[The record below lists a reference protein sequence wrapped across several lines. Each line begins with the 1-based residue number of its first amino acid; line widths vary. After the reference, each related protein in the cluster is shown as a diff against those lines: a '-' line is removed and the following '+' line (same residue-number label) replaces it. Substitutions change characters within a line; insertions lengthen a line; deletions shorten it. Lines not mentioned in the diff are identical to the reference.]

1 MVPGIKVEAARRIT
15 IADAFHQ
22 AALKHAHR
30 IALKADGGLGR
41 EYTYGEVDALI
52 GRLAAGLAAGGY
64 LDKREIGLL
73 SENRPEWG
81 ITYLAIQRAGGT
93 VVPIDPGLKESET
106 GYIIE
111 HAGLRVV
118 FCSESCEE
126 RLKGSATG
134 LTIISFKADSPRSW
148 QMVMNKDKE
157 PPETTG
163 DDVAVLI
170 YTSGTTGT
178 PKAVELTHR
187 NILANF
193 EGIEEAFDFDHNDAF
208 LSVLPLHHTFEAT
221 CGFVT
226 PLLSGATVVC
236 GRSLKSKDIKED
248 IGHNG
253 ATVMCGVPLLFE
265 KLYHSIRRE
274 ISAASPVRRAVFNVL
289 YGISAIG
296 WRFNLKLG
304 RRLFAG
310 MRRQAGLE
318 TMRIFVSGGAPLP
331 PKIAAFFNY
340 IGFSFFQ
347 GYGLTECS
355 PVVATNRLGNIEFG
369 SVGPPLRNVELKI
382 LDPNSEGIGEIVLKA
397 ESITPGYRNNPEG
410 TAELI
415 RDGWLHTGDMGRLR
429 RGHLW
434 ITGRKKN
441 LIVSAAGKNI
451 YPEELEEKLLDSALI
466 MEVVVFGRKKE
477 SKQGEDVRAV
487 IVPDWEQM
495 RSDFAIPKDNPDW
508 NRVHEIIGGEIKRLN
523 ASVAEYKRIAA
534 FDVQLEELE
543 KTSTKKVRRSFYRS

>member
-1 MVPGIKVEAARRIT
+1 MAPGIKLEAARRIS

-22 AALKHAHR
+22 AALRHSHR
-30 IALKADGGLGR
+30 IALKADGGRGR
-41 EYTYGEVDALI
+41 EYTYGEVDALV

-64 LDKREIGLL
+64 LSKREIGLL

-81 ITYLAIQRAGGT
+81 ITYLAVQRAGGT
-93 VVPIDPGLKESET
+93 VVPIDPGLKESEID
-106 GYIIE
+106 YIIE

-118 FCSESCEE
+118 FCSESCEKL
-126 RLKGSATG
+126 LKGAGSD
-134 LTIISFKADSPRSW
+134 LTVISFGADSLHPWRS
-148 QMVMNKDKE
+148 VMSVDSA
-157 PPETTG
+157 PAGPAG

-170 YTSGTTGT
+170 YTSGTTGA

-193 EGIEEAFDFDHNDAF
+193 EGIDDAFAFDHNDTF

-221 CGFVT
+221 CGFIT
-226 PLLSGATVVC
+226 PLLSGATVVY

-253 ATVMCGVPLLFE
+253 VTVMCGVPLLFE
-265 KLYHSIRRE
+265 KLYHS
-274 ISAASPVRRAVFNVL
+274 VRRKISSASLVRRVTFNVL
-289 YGISAIG
+289 YHISAIG
-296 WRFNLKLG
+296 WRFNLTPG

-318 TMRIFVSGGAPLP
+318 TVRIFVSGGAPLP
-331 PKIAAFFNY
+331 PNIAAFFNY
-340 IGFSFFQ
+340 IGFNFFQ

-355 PVVATNRLGNIEFG
+355 PVVSTNRFGSMEFG

-382 LDPNSEGIGEIVLKA
+382 LEPDFEGIGEIVLKA
-397 ESITPGYRNNPEG
+397 ESVTPGYRNNREG

-415 RDGWLHTGDMGRLR
+415 RDGWLHTGDMGRFR

-441 LIVSAAGKNI
+441 VIISAAGKNI
-451 YPEELEEKLLDSALI
+451 HPEELEEKLLDSALI
-466 MEVVVFGRKKE
+466 MEAVVFGRKKE
-477 SKQGEDVRAV
+477 SKQGEEVRAV

-495 RSDFAIPKDNPDW
+495 RSDCAISRDNPDW
-508 NRVHEIIGGEIKRLN
+508 NRVYAVIGEEIKRLN
-523 ASVAEYKRIAA
+523 AAVAEYKRITA
-534 FDVQLEELE
+534 FDVQLEELD
-543 KTSTKKVRRSFYRS
+543 KTSTKKVRRSLYR